1 MKQSFL
7 HACAITN
14 TFGVTTDLKNMEMIK
29 DGFNR
34 TKEIRYLQV
43 TFALINLSI
52 TFPTILERQRH
63 RDKEMKFQTN
73 SGT

>member
-1 MKQSFL
+1 
-7 HACAITN
+7 
-14 TFGVTTDLKNMEMIK
+14 MEMIK